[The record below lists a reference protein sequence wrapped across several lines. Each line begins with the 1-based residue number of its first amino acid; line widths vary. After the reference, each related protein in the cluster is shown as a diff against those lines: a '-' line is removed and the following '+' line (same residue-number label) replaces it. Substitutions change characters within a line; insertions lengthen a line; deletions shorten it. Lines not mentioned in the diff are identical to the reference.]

1 MRGNAIKALKYFRA
15 LVIQSENPINEP
27 IWGRDIGRACRQRR
41 QSAIAQF
48 QQKSAQNFTLQ
59 NCRLEIAVDQK
70 IELNFQTGA
79 GLAKVEQNGWD
90 FGCVRLRAFCP
101 VTMLLQSAPK
111 AFGVGP
117 TASPRRVRPAADKMA
132 VLRLR
137 ARRSSSFHALMGWA
151 LDTIR

>member
-15 LVIQSENPINEP
+15 LIVQSENSINEP
-27 IWGRDIGRACRQRR
+27 IWGRDIGRACWQRR

-79 GLAKVEQNGWD
+79 GLAKVEHNRWD
-90 FGCVRLRAFCP
+90 LRCVRLCSLQMEPNSNRP
-101 VTMLLQSAPK
+101 VVAQLQKPEQ
-111 AFGVGP
+111 
-117 TASPRRVRPAADKMA
+117 
-132 VLRLR
+132 L
-137 ARRSSSFHALMGWA
+137 
-151 LDTIR
+151 

>member
-1 MRGNAIKALKYFRA
+1 MLRSSGAAGRLPHIRTKPSTIRRRA
-15 LVIQSENPINEP
+15 AASL
-27 IWGRDIGRACRQRR
+27 W
-41 QSAIAQF
+41 
-48 QQKSAQNFTLQ
+48 
-59 NCRLEIAVDQK
+59 VD
-70 IELNFQTGA
+70 
-79 GLAKVEQNGWD
+79 
-90 FGCVRLRAFCP
+90 RAFCR

>member
-15 LVIQSENPINEP
+15 LIVQSENSINEP
-27 IWGRDIGRACRQRR
+27 IWGRDIGRACWQRR

-79 GLAKVEQNGWD
+79 GLAKVEHNRWD
-90 FGCVRLRAFCP
+90 LRCVRLWS
-101 VTMLLQSAPK
+101 LQIEQN
-111 AFGVGP
+111 
-117 TASPRRVRPAADKMA
+117 RNRPLVAQLQKPEH
-132 VLRLR
+132 L
-137 ARRSSSFHALMGWA
+137 
-151 LDTIR
+151 